1 LTERN
6 RAKKAGEEILAA
18 KCKVTLDRYWA
29 DVRAKADV
37 LGAGDYLADSRL
49 IEAIRDSLADS
60 TDKTYHY
67 VLITQLV
74 SKVTNP
80 ELNARCLQKGA
91 DVEGSFEPRSVCK
104 KTIVPFE
111 RTHLDGAL
119 GGAPDPYVNNPVRV
133 PLLTKADRASKSD
146 PEMWDKLC
154 DVAEAVESN
163 DEEFAKDAFRQV
175 LLEIYRKLGS
185 TEIKYD
191 VPLRASLPQVVGVM
205 EQFSLEKS
213 GGDRPLALTAALFQM
228 VGKHFKLFDPQVKR
242 GKITATDKAL
252 RQVADIECSDS
263 AGKVVIAIEVK
274 DRTVT
279 VSDLEEKLRTSR
291 EQGIREVF
299 FVSGR
304 GTRETEGVPERAA
317 KEFAAGQNLY
327 VFTLMELARPILALA
342 GEEARRDFLIFVGQQ
357 LDAHSD
363 TKHRLAWRKVLR
375 EMA

>member
-1 LTERN
+1 MH
-6 RAKKAGEEILAA
+6 AA
-18 KCKVTLDRYWA
+18 
-29 DVRAKADV
+29 
-37 LGAGDYLADSRL
+37 
-49 IEAIRDSLADS
+49 
-60 TDKTYHY
+60 
-67 VLITQLV
+67 
-74 SKVTNP
+74 
-80 ELNARCLQKGA
+80 LQKGA

-375 EMA
+375 EMD